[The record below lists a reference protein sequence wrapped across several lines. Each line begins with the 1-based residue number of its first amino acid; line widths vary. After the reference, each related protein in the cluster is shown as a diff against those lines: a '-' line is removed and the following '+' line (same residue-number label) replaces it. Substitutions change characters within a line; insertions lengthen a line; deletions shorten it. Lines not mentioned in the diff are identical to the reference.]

1 MTSHQTGKIEVHWN
15 DPSSGIFLSQ
25 TQRTSSTSS
34 LKKSASSRRL
44 VYGDD
49 MLAPKPL
56 AGQVLSKSPLPPF
69 SPSKIMNR
77 SISVPPTNISV
88 PQISS
93 NPLNLMKKSS
103 DNDIFTTFND
113 TTNDCMNE
121 ASCEDVRHSLLQII
135 ESKSNLSDSV
145 HKMLGERVK
154 TNLLLQGQLENME
167 GFWLQKL
174 SQTCRLALT
183 GNISEA
189 KAFIVEIMCAGVVT
203 NCVRWC
209 PVLKTLIEN
218 LAI

>member
-154 TNLLLQGQLENME
+154 TNLLLQGQLENM
-167 GFWLQKL
+167 
-174 SQTCRLALT
+174 
-183 GNISEA
+183 
-189 KAFIVEIMCAGVVT
+189 
-203 NCVRWC
+203 
-209 PVLKTLIEN
+209 
-218 LAI
+218 